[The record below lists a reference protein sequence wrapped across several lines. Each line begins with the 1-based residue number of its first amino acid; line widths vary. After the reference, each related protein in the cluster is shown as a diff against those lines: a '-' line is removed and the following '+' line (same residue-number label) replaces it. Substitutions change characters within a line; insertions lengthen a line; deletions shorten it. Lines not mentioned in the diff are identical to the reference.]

1 MKTKNWLFLLA
12 GLLLLTAG
20 FLCGRWTTEPETKI
34 KYVKGQETHDTLYSE
49 VLLPYNS
56 KIPDNPILPTKP
68 DTIKIPGNPEYIT
81 LKVDTAKIIENY
93 VKENSYKN
101 LLFDNNDGKLII
113 ESVVQYN
120 AMKKLAYTFTP
131 IQKEVTKIY
140 NRVIT
145 PYLGVS
151 YNTFG
156 YYGVGGGIYYHD
168 VGVGAKYMTDFNNK
182 GYEVSLN
189 YKF

>member
-1 MKTKNWLFLLA
+1 MKTKSWLFILA

-20 FLCGRWTTEPETKI
+20 FFAGRWTAAPEI
-34 KYVKGQETHDTLYSE
+34 KTRYVKGQETHDTLYSE
-49 VLLPYNS
+49 VLVPYNS
-56 KIPDNPILPTKP
+56 KIPDNPVLPTKP
-68 DTIKIPGNPEYIT
+68 DTIKLPGLPEYIT
-81 LKVDTAKIIENY
+81 LKVDTAKIIANY

-101 LLFDNNDGKLII
+101 ILFDNTDGKLII

-120 AMKKLAYTFTP
+120 AMKKMAYTFTP

-140 NRVIT
+140 KPVIT

-151 YNTFG
+151 YNSFG
-156 YYGVGGGIYYHD
+156 YYGAGGGIYYHD
-168 VGVGAKYMTDFNNK
+168 VGVGAKYMTNFNNK
-182 GYEVSLN
+182 GYEISLN